1 MGNENDWFEATGQSR
16 AQWVERMQGRGG
28 RRKEEGGSRLV
39 REGEAFVGIFSKS
52 AVQRLTSP
60 RARAV
65 IHRKESTRVD
75 GTWK

>member
-1 MGNENDWFEATGQSR
+1 MKTIGSKPRGK
-16 AQWVERMQGRGG
+16 VERNGSKECKDEEEGG

>member
-1 MGNENDWFEATGQSR
+1 MKTIGSAPRGK
-16 AQWVERMQGRGG
+16 VERNGS
-28 RRKEEGGSRLV
+28 KECKDEEEGSSG
-39 REGEAFVGIFSKS
+39 REGEAFVGIFSQS

-75 GTWK
+75 STWK

>member
-1 MGNENDWFEATGQSR
+1 MKTIGSKPRGK
-16 AQWVERMQGRGG
+16 VERNGS
-28 RRKEEGGSRLV
+28 KECKDEEEEGGSRLV

>member
-1 MGNENDWFEATGQSR
+1 MKTIGSKPRGK
-16 AQWVERMQGRGG
+16 VERNGSKECKDEEEGG
-28 RRKEEGGSRLV
+28 RRISS
-39 REGEAFVGIFSKS
+39 GEAFVGIFSKS